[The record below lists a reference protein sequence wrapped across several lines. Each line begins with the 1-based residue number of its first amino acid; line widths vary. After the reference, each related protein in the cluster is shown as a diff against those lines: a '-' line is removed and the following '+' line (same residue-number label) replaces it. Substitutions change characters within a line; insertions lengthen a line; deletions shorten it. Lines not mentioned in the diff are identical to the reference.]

1 MKAITFRQYG
11 SPDVLKY
18 EDVPTPTPND
28 DEVLIKIHA
37 ASVNAADWHLLRA
50 DPFPVRFMMGLTKPK
65 PKYLILG
72 GDIAGTIEA
81 VGKNVTDFKV
91 GDEIFGDVFNDGLGA
106 FAEYT
111 CARAKML
118 VAKPKNLSFIEAA
131 AIPLAAVTALY
142 GLRDVAKVKPGHKVL
157 INGAAGGVG
166 TYAVQIAKALGAEV
180 TAVSST
186 RNLEQSRELGA
197 DYVIDYTKEN
207 FTQGDNRYDVI
218 LSVNGY
224 YPIRD
229 FKRVLTPNG
238 IYAMPGGGNKLLLEV
253 MFLGPFH
260 SLGSKKFKLVA
271 SSPNPDRL
279 TDIKNLIESN
289 KLRPVIEKTYPLAET
304 ANAIRHVETGHA
316 RGKVVIQVCQ

>member
-1 MKAITFRQYG
+1 MKAITFRNYG

-18 EDVPTPTPND
+18 EDVPTPSPND

-50 DPFPVRFMMGLTKPK
+50 EPFPVRFMLGLTKPK
-65 PKYLILG
+65 PKFHILG

-81 VGKNVTDFKV
+81 VGKNVTEFKV

-118 VAKPKNLSFIEAA
+118 VAKPMNLSFVEAA

-142 GLRDVAKVKPGHKVL
+142 GLRDIAKVQPGHKVL

-197 DYVIDYTKEN
+197 DHVIDYTKEN
-207 FTQGDNRYDVI
+207 FTQGDKRYDAI
-218 LSVNGY
+218 LCVNGY

-279 TDIKNLIESN
+279 TDIKNLIEAN
-289 KLRPVIEKTYPLAET
+289 KLRPVIEKTYPLAEVPE
-304 ANAIRHVETGHA
+304 AIRHVETGHA
-316 RGKVVIQVCQ
+316 RGKVVITMA